1 MLIVDKGLSDCGVIT
16 VINNLCI
23 NQWPPSRGREH
34 SVCNKHDPR
43 TGPMIG
49 NKILLASNQTS
60 VAQTLSALALVSLLS
75 GSLGTERIRIQ
86 C

>member
-1 MLIVDKGLSDCGVIT
+1 
-16 VINNLCI
+16 
-23 NQWPPSRGREH
+23 
-34 SVCNKHDPR
+34 
-43 TGPMIG
+43 MIG

-86 C
+86 CRAIVGSISGQDYYEFDVNVTQHSGLVWLRL